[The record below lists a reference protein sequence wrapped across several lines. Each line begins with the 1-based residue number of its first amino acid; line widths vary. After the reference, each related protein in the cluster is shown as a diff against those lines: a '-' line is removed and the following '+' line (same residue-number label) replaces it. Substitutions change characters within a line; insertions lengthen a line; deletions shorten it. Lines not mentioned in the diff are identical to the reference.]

1 MDEENIILTWIFFI
15 YRSCMS
21 WLYFYFC
28 IMKCWRPPLLYFKWR
43 MLLTGPCGTEPWQR
57 YPERGLSNREVY
69 TVYHIPQ
76 YHNTTVRL
84 PSHHT
89 RIMVGTLEEE
99 LIRVVRTLEELQH
112 KYLELLEDDNTTED
126 PGETLRDYQV
136 LSEKMLEWIKEC
148 DNVTR

>member
-1 MDEENIILTWIFFI
+1 M
-15 YRSCMS
+15 
-21 WLYFYFC
+21 
-28 IMKCWRPPLLYFKWR
+28 
-43 MLLTGPCGTEPWQR
+43 
-57 YPERGLSNREVY
+57 
-69 TVYHIPQ
+69 YHIPQ
-76 YHNTTVRL
+76 YHNTTLRL

-126 PGETLRDYQV
+126 PGETLSDYQV